1 MKWSVNEN
9 KNNQNPATT
18 TTTKNQTNKKQKQQN
33 FTHLKNNKKTKT
45 NHDWEAKKQQLGFI
59 FQDN

>member
-18 TTTKNQTNKKQKQQN
+18 TTTKNQTNK
-33 FTHLKNNKKTKT
+33 
-45 NHDWEAKKQQLGFI
+45 HDPNVNVMRLPNGILTQYL
-59 FQDN
+59 